1 MPNNDII
8 FSVEDY
14 RGEKVI
20 FTRKKWEQKKNDHP
34 ELQKEAFIECL
45 KRAIMKPDEV
55 WEDFGDK
62 RKRCYY
68 KKYSQFTYAKAIVW
82 IRHSPCQVVSAFEID
97 YIKENNYPNLR
108 KFV

>member
-1 MPNNDII
+1 MSNNDMI
-8 FSVEDY
+8 FEVEDY
-14 RGEKVI
+14 KGKKVI

-34 ELQKEAFIECL
+34 ELQREVFIKCL
-45 KRAIMKPDEV
+45 KRAIMDPDDV
-55 WEDFGDK
+55 WENFGDK

-82 IRHSPCQVVSAFEID
+82 VKNSPHRIVSAFEID
-97 YIKENNYPNLR
+97 DIKESHYPNLK